1 MADFFAMGGYAAY
14 VWPSYGLTAVVM
26 LGLLILSLR
35 ELKDNEAT
43 LKALETL
50 RPNRRAK
57 RDKAA
62 AATERQAPQNASE
75 PPLNAGALPLN
86 AGAPAAQDG

>member
-14 VWPSYGLTAVVM
+14 IWPSYGLTAVVM
-26 LGLLILSLR
+26 LGLLALSLR

-43 LKALETL
+43 LKALEAL

-57 RDKAA
+57 RAKKDAA
-62 AATERQAPQNASE
+62 EQQAPQNAGA
-75 PPLNAGALPLN
+75 PPLNAGE
-86 AGAPAAQDG
+86 PAAQDG

>member
-14 VWPSYGLTAVVM
+14 IWPSYGLAAAVM
-26 LGLLILSLR
+26 LGLLFLSLR

-50 RPNRRAK
+50 RPGRRAK
-57 RDKAA
+57 RAKKDAA
-62 AATERQAPQNASE
+62 EQQAP
-75 PPLNAGALPLN
+75 LLN
-86 AGAPAAQDG
+86 AGAPLLNAGSPAAQDG

>member
-14 VWPSYGLTAVVM
+14 IWPSYGLAAAVM
-26 LGLLILSLR
+26 LGLLFLSLR

-57 RDKAA
+57 RAKKDAA
-62 AATERQAPQNASE
+62 EQQAPQNAGS
-75 PPLNAGALPLN
+75 PLQNTGAPLLS

>member
-14 VWPSYGLTAVVM
+14 IWPSYGLTAVVM
-26 LGLLILSLR
+26 LGLLALSLR

-43 LKALETL
+43 LKALEAL

-57 RDKAA
+57 RAQKDAA
-62 AATERQAPQNASE
+62 EQQALQNAGE
-75 PPLNAGALPLN
+75 PPRNAGEPPLN

>member
-14 VWPSYGLTAVVM
+14 IWPSYGLTAVVM
-26 LGLLILSLR
+26 LGLLFLSLR

-43 LKALETL
+43 LKALEAL

-57 RDKAA
+57 RAKKDAA
-62 AATERQAPQNASE
+62 EQQGLQNAGE
-75 PPLNAGALPLN
+75 PPLN

>member
-14 VWPSYGLTAVVM
+14 IWPSYGLTAVVM
-26 LGLLILSLR
+26 LGLLFLSLR

-43 LKALETL
+43 LKALEAL

-57 RDKAA
+57 RAKKDAG
-62 AATERQAPQNASE
+62 E
-75 PPLNAGALPLN
+75 PPLNAGAPLQN

>member
-14 VWPSYGLTAVVM
+14 IWPSYGLTAVVM
-26 LGLLILSLR
+26 LGLLALSLR

-43 LKALETL
+43 LKALEAL

-57 RDKAA
+57 RAKKDAA
-62 AATERQAPQNASE
+62 ERQAPQNAGE
-75 PPLNAGALPLN
+75 PPLN